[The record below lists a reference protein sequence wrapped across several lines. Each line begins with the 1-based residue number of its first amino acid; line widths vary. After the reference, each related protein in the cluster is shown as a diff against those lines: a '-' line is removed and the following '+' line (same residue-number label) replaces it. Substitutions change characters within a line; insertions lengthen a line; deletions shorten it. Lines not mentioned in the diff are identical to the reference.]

1 MFRVAVITLMALGA
15 TGVMAMDQEKAE
27 KVTEIR
33 QAVLE
38 VVGWNT
44 GPMAA
49 MAKEN
54 IPYDADEFAKRA
66 DRIAFMLDMLP
77 DAFAPD
83 TRDAVLETEALDVI
97 WEERDD
103 FNRLAGEARD
113 KARAAETAARTG
125 DFSAAQAAFLEMG
138 QACKACHDRF
148 REED

>member
-1 MFRVAVITLMALGA
+1 
-15 TGVMAMDQEKAE
+15 MAMDQEQAE
-27 KVTEIR
+27 KVTEVR

-49 MAKEN
+49 MAKKN

-97 WEERDD
+97 WDERDD
-103 FNRLAGEARD
+103 FNRLADEARD

-125 DFSAAQAAFLEMG
+125 DFSVAQAAFLEMG

>member
-1 MFRVAVITLMALGA
+1 MKRILLLTIFVVAPMANAL
-15 TGVMAMDQEKAE
+15 DQEQAE

-38 VVGWNT
+38 VVGWNV

-54 IPYDADEFAKRA
+54 IPYDAAEFTKRA
-66 DRIAFMLDMLP
+66 DRIAYMLDMLP

-83 TRDAVLETEALDVI
+83 TRDAVVDTEALDVI
-97 WEERDD
+97 WEELED
-103 FNRLAGEARD
+103 FNRLAAEARD
-113 KARAAETAARTG
+113 KARAAEAVAQEG
-125 DFSAAQAAFLEMG
+125 GFNEAQAAFLELG

>member
-1 MFRVAVITLMALGA
+1 MFRKAVTVLMALAA
-15 TGVMAMDQEKAE
+15 TGAMAMDQEQAE
-27 KVTEIR
+27 KVAEIR

-38 VVGWNT
+38 VVGWNV

-49 MAKEN
+49 MAKER

-66 DRIAFMLDMLP
+66 DRIAYMLNMVP

-83 TRDAVLETEALDVI
+83 TREAVVETEALDVI

-103 FNRLAGEARD
+103 FNRLAEEARD
-113 KARAAETAARTG
+113 KARAAEAAAQTG
-125 DFSAAQAAFLEMG
+125 DFSVAQAAFLEMG

>member
-1 MFRVAVITLMALGA
+1 MFRKGVMVLMAFAA
-15 TGVMAMDQEKAE
+15 TGAMAMDQEQAE
-27 KVTEIR
+27 KITEIR

-38 VVGWNT
+38 VVGWNI

-54 IPYDADEFAKRA
+54 SPYDADEFAKRA

-83 TRDAVLETEALDVI
+83 TREAVVDTEALDVI

-103 FNRLAGEARD
+103 FDRLAVEARD
-113 KARAAETAARTG
+113 KARAAETAAGSG
-125 DFSAAQAAFLEMG
+125 DFSVAQAAFLELG